1 MDKKD
6 EFKIAPSNM
15 TYDDNLIKKMIGEIL
30 SETDGVLGAKG
41 GLKDIF
47 KKHAD
52 PTKGIKV
59 DVTGSKDV
67 TVKMKLYVEKDKNIP
82 TIVNEITAKI
92 RDELQN
98 TAGLNVKDVSV
109 EVVDTMT
116 QEEYEK

>member
-1 MDKKD
+1 MEKQD

-30 SETDGVLGAKG
+30 AETDGVLGAKG

-59 DVTGSKDV
+59 DITDAKDV

-82 TIVNEITAKI
+82 TIVNEITGKI
-92 RDELQN
+92 KSVLQD
-98 TAGLNVKDVSV
+98 TAGLNARDVSV

-116 QEEYEK
+116 QEEYDK